1 MNVTSSMK
9 TQIPDVIDAMIYQ
22 ATSPQKDD
30 YLNSVLYGMCK
41 KSPGHTDIGVIYAKL
56 SIIGRT
62 YAAALERTSTKEKK
76 SNAIFST
83 AISKIIKDGTLDVL
97 INEARSAKL
106 PTSVEFSSTDLEA
119 ISTILAPHAYLSR
132 VLGQAA
138 EIGKVSLSS
147 KYLHFHLPDLYPI
160 YDKYSRRNISKFTSG
175 IGNKLKY
182 ENCDESYAK
191 FFIRCLVLK
200 NSLMKNHQ
208 KKLSLRQIDN
218 LLLGKNPHFD

>member
-1 MNVTSSMK
+1 MDVTSSMK
-9 TQIPDVIDAMIYQ
+9 TKIPDVIDAMISQ

-62 YAAALERTSTKEKK
+62 YAAALERTSKKEKK
-76 SNAIFST
+76 SNAIFSM
-83 AISKIIKDGTLDVL
+83 AISKIIKDGELDAL
-97 INEARSAKL
+97 INKARMVKL
-106 PTSVEFSSTDLEA
+106 PTSLEFSNADLEA
-119 ISTILAPHAYLSR
+119 ISKILAPHAYLSR
-132 VLGQAA
+132 VLSQAA

-160 YDKYSRRNISKFTSG
+160 YDKYSRKNISKFTSG

-191 FFIRCLVLK
+191 FFIRCLLLK

-208 KKLSLRQIDN
+208 KKLSMRQIDN
-218 LLLGKNPHFD
+218 LLLGKNPTF